1 MTLKAFFIAATT
13 GLVSATTVVADS
25 ATNKALVLEALEA
38 TLLSGNVDAV
48 DQYFAKDY
56 IQHNPDFANGVD
68 GQKGVVAFLAGTDG
82 FSADYVRVIADDDMG
97 AKHARYEGF
106 GPVAT
111 IGIDEFRVDRRRDRD
126 HGS

>member
-82 FSADYVRVIADDDMG
+82 FSA
-97 AKHARYEGF
+97 AR
-106 GPVAT
+106 PRSRILIRPKPT
-111 IGIDEFRVDRRRDRD
+111 KPRCWSSSPSR
-126 HGS
+126 